1 LRRLDVKRYGPLVIL
16 LAAVPLLAFGPNQR
30 VAPTHWALIVGI
42 SDYIHFG
49 DEAGGDLPGA
59 ERDARGVRD
68 VLIERWEFPEGN
80 IRMLLNHEAT
90 QAAITEGMTE
100 WLPAHARPGDQI
112 TIFFAGHGSQ
122 MWDDSGD
129 EEDGLDETIAP
140 ADVRS
145 ETTEFDISDDQM
157 GEWLAAL
164 PSENVVVALDN
175 CNSGTGTRAVT
186 PFARN
191 RELRRDMSSI
201 PKPASVSR
209 RALPGMADT
218 SGFDSSDGRVLEIS
232 AAQPFQSAV
241 DAFFPATDGGEAF
254 YGGAFTTYLVRELWR
269 APSDLSY
276 EEVFTRVR
284 DALKRNRFEQ
294 DPYLSEDVSLKNA
307 FLFSVEGGSTAGSSA
322 SLRILGS
329 SRSGSMTEL
338 AGGQALGITTGSLFE
353 TTEGAQLRV
362 ESVSVDRTQVRVMEG
377 RVSEGSRAQLVGF
390 RFPRTILL
398 VGIGGMDSE
407 TSSALSAALEG
418 TPGIEM
424 VHGSRDFSHL
434 IVRRQD
440 GELYVIG
447 MDGSL
452 RHTFP
457 AGASSVGELAK
468 VLKMEAAAKQL
479 ADMENPAP
487 DFNVKVWL
495 ANGQTSFGIGDAVI
509 FHASAG
515 SDGYLT
521 LVDMGTDGTVTVLFP
536 NPFDRDNRVRAGQEI
551 RFPTENM
558 ESEIR
563 ALPPGGRGMVRAFLT
578 QTPLEIPMNDDF
590 TSGDIFLADLIAN
603 AVKESAGEMENAP
616 LAVRLSGWTSASV
629 VYDIRE

>member
-1 LRRLDVKRYGPLVIL
+1 MKRYGPLAIL
-16 LAAVPLLAFGPNQR
+16 MAVVPLLAFGPNKR
-30 VAPTHWALIVGI
+30 VASTHWALIVGI

-59 ERDARGVRD
+59 ERDARVVRD
-68 VLIERWEFPEGN
+68 VLVERWGFPEEN

-122 MWDDSGD
+122 MWDESGD
-129 EEDGLDETIAP
+129 EDDGLDETIAP
-140 ADVRS
+140 ADVRP

-191 RELRRDMSSI
+191 RELGRDVNSI
-201 PKPASVSR
+201 TKPASVSR
-209 RALPGMADT
+209 RALPGMEDE

-241 DAFFPATDGGEAF
+241 DAFFPAGEGGESF
-254 YGGAFTTYLVRELWR
+254 HGGAFTTFLVRELWR
-269 APSDLSY
+269 APSDVSY

-294 DPYLSEDVSLKNA
+294 DPYLSEDASLKNA
-307 FLFSVEGGSTAGSSA
+307 FLFSVEGGSTAGSAA

-353 TTEGAQLRV
+353 TTDGAQLLV
-362 ESVSVDRTQVRVMEG
+362 ESVSPDQTQVRVVEG

-390 RFPRTILL
+390 SFPRAILQ

-407 TSSALSAALEG
+407 TSTALSSALEG
-418 TPGIEM
+418 APGIEM
-424 VHGSRDFSHL
+424 VEGTRDFSHL
-434 IVRRQD
+434 IIRRQGD
-440 GELYVIG
+440 NLRVFG

-452 RHTFP
+452 RHTFT
-457 AGASSVGELAK
+457 AGAGSVGELANA
-468 VLKMEAAAKQL
+468 LKMEASAKQL

-487 DFNVKVWL
+487 DFGVKVWL
-495 ANGQTSFGIGDAVI
+495 ADGQTSFGIGDAVT
-509 FHASAG
+509 FHATAG

-521 LVDMGTDGTVTVLFP
+521 LVDLGTDGTVTVLFP

-551 RFPTENM
+551 RFPTETM

-563 ALPPGGRGMVRAFLT
+563 VLPPGGRGMVRAFLT
-578 QTPLEIPMNDDF
+578 QTPLDLPENDDF
-590 TSGDIFLADLIAN
+590 TSGDIFLADLIAK
-603 AVKESAGEMENAP
+603 AVKDSAGDLANAP
-616 LAVRLSGWTSASV
+616 EAVRLSGWASASV
-629 VYDIRE
+629 VYEIR